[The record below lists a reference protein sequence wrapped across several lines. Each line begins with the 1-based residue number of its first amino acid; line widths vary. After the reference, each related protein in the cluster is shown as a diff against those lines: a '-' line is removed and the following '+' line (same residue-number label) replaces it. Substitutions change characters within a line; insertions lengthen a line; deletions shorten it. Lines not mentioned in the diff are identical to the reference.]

1 MYYFLYFPNIVLQMR
16 FSLKNFL
23 NSSISRKVYLFLA
36 LLLVLFF
43 ACNDFIIPWY
53 VNQGGVVELP
63 SLVGLELSAA
73 RRILDS
79 LHLETRKA
87 DVRLD
92 NEHPAGVVIIQ
103 NPAAGEKVKRGRRIY
118 LTLSG
123 GESTVVVP
131 NIRGRT
137 VRDTKFVLEREGLLM
152 GTMEYAP
159 SDSFPQN
166 TVIEQ
171 HPSPG
176 SKLRRDSYVSV
187 VVSQGSVFQ
196 KVAVPDLAGKTFKE
210 ASSMLLQS
218 GLKVG
223 NITYLPSAD
232 LLPNTIIE
240 QYPRSG
246 EMVANGQAIDLFIV
260 QGGEQK
266 KQILEN

>member
-1 MYYFLYFPNIVLQMR
+1 MR
-16 FSLKNFL
+16 LSAKKIFS
-23 NSSISRKVYLFLA
+23 SPISRRVYLFLA

-43 ACNDFIIPWY
+43 LCNDFIIPWY
-53 VNQGGVVELP
+53 VNQGGIVEVP
-63 SLVGLELSAA
+63 SMVGLEFSAA
-73 RRILDS
+73 KNILDS
-79 LHLETRKA
+79 LHLEGRKA
-87 DVRLD
+87 DVRMD

-118 LTLSG
+118 LTVSG
-123 GESTVVVP
+123 GELDVNVP
-131 NIRGRT
+131 DIKGRT

-152 GTMEYAP
+152 GTMEYQP

-166 TVIEQ
+166 TIIEQ

-176 SKLRRDSYVSV
+176 TKTKRESYVSV
-187 VVSQGSVFQ
+187 IVSQGSVFQ

-210 ASSMLLQS
+210 ANSILFQS

-240 QYPRSG
+240 QYPRAG
-246 EMVANGQAIDLFIV
+246 EMVINGQAIDLFIV

-266 KQILEN
+266 KEILEN